1 MKPLWTK
8 KDLMS
13 AASASDP
20 SKYFLKNIDGVWGV
34 SIDDRTIKKGDLF
47 VALIGD
53 KFNGHD
59 FIENAIGKGA
69 HGIIV
74 SDKKL
79 ANKYNGLLVKDT
91 KKALKQ
97 INDIAL
103 PISDPFINSVLQV
116 TNTSWVTL

>member
-13 AASASDP
+13 ATSASDP
-20 SKYFLKNIDGVWGV
+20 SKYFLENVNGIWGI
-34 SIDDRTIKKGDLF
+34 SINDRTLKKGDLF
-47 VALIGD
+47 IALKGD

-79 ANKYNGLLVKDT
+79 ANKYNGLLVKCQLSFNIRVGSGPD
-91 KKALKQ
+91 ANESWFCQMQMLK
-97 INDIAL
+97 
-103 PISDPFINSVLQV
+103 
-116 TNTSWVTL
+116 

>member
-1 MKPLWTK
+1 
-8 KDLMS
+8 MS

-20 SKYFLKNIDGVWGV
+20 STYFLKNIDGVWGV

-59 FIENAIGKGA
+59 FIENAIRKGA
-69 HGIIV
+69 YGIIV

-79 ANKYNGLLVKDT
+79 ANKYKALLVEDT
-91 KKALKQ
+91 KKALEQ
-97 INDIAL
+97 IKA
-103 PISDPFINSVLQV
+103 
-116 TNTSWVTL
+116 TSTPCTPGTPSSYRPPK